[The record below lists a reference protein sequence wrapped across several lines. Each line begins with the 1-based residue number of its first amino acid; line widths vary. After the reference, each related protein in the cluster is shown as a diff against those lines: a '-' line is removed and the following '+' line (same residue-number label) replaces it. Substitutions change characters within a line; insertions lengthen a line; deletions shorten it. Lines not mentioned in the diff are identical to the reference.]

1 MNKKRKGI
9 GLRKLYSLG
18 EDVMAKADLG
28 GGAAPVQA
36 ARVIAIGSKG
46 RWRQAGGGGGGTG
59 GGGCLSQ
66 SPSDR
71 LRGCCLVPLPDS

>member
-9 GLRKLYSLG
+9 GFRKLYSLG
-18 EDVMAKADLG
+18 EDVMAGVDLDG
-28 GGAAPVQA
+28 SAAPVQA
-36 ARVIAIGSKG
+36 ARVIATGSQG
-46 RWRQAGGGGGGTG
+46 RWRQAGGGGARTG

-66 SPSDR
+66 SPPGR